1 MYEIHRIRSIAAV
14 YGLFS
19 SMCALLTTLLAIAV
33 LLVISLIP
41 LYINEGSSQALGER
55 EYRST
60 LMNDTVLYLILSLF

>member
-55 EYRST
+55 E
-60 LMNDTVLYLILSLF
+60 